1 MTEKPNTP
9 RTVRLRGVTLI
20 EAVLYISVAL
30 ALIVGGLVFYRQA
43 SFASDFNSLNR
54 LLSSTVVEARIFT
67 REHPR
72 PIFPPTPLMTIGVAN
87 FEAFLISN
95 GSIPSTHLDMTQ
107 PAGDRIR
114 SPFGG
119 SIGFYAAIYSAA
131 VGGESTVA
139 VGMSDLP
146 VAACARL
153 SANSAAGQTSF
164 ATGLQS
170 VNPGTSHDNSSLAG
184 NQTVAIG
191 QTVGTAGT
199 KCKASDVDGDGKVVL
214 TLFFN
219 YKD

>member
-1 MTEKPNTP
+1 MMEKPNTP
-9 RTVRLRGVTLI
+9 RTVRRRGVTLI

-67 REHPR
+67 REYPK
-72 PIFPPTPLMTIGVAN
+72 PIFPPTSVITVGVEN

-95 GSIPSTHLDMTQ
+95 GSVPSAHLDMTQ
-107 PAGDRIR
+107 PAGSRIR

-119 SIGFYAAIYSAA
+119 DIGFFAAVYAAA
-131 VGGESTVA
+131 VGGTSTVA
-139 VGMSDLP
+139 VVLQDLP
-146 VAACARL
+146 VEACARL

-170 VNPGTSHDNSSLAG
+170 GSSHDNSSLAG

-214 TLFFN
+214 TLVFN

>member
-20 EAVLYISVAL
+20 EAVLYISIAL

-54 LLSSTVVEARIFT
+54 LLSSTVVEARVFT
-67 REHPR
+67 REYPK
-72 PIFPPTPLMTIGVAN
+72 PTFPPTPLITIGTAN

-95 GSIPSTHLDMTQ
+95 GSVPSAHLDMTQ

-119 SIGFYAAIYSAA
+119 GIGFYAAVYSLA
-131 VGGESTVA
+131 VGGTSTVA
-139 VGMSDLP
+139 VALGDLP
-146 VAACARL
+146 VGACARL

-170 VNPGTSHDNSSLAG
+170 GNSHDNSSILG

-191 QTVGTAGT
+191 QTVSTAGT
-199 KCKASDVDGDGKVVL
+199 KCKASDIDGDGKVVL
-214 TLFFN
+214 SLIFN
-219 YKD
+219 YND

>member
-1 MTEKPNTP
+1 M
-9 RTVRLRGVTLI
+9 TLI

>member
-67 REHPR
+67 REYPK
-72 PIFPPTPLMTIGVAN
+72 PIWPPTPLITIGTAN

-95 GSIPSTHLDMTQ
+95 GSIPSAHLDMTQ

-119 SIGFYAAIYSAA
+119 DIGFFAAVYAAA
-131 VGGESTVA
+131 VGGTSTVA
-139 VGMSDLP
+139 VALGDLP
-146 VAACARL
+146 VGACARL

-170 VNPGTSHDNSSLAG
+170 GNSQDNSSILG
-184 NQTVAIG
+184 NQAVAIG
-191 QTVGTAGT
+191 QTVSTAGT
-199 KCKASDVDGDGKVVL
+199 KCKASDIDGDGKVVL
-214 TLFFN
+214 SLIFN
-219 YKD
+219 YND